1 MKIFISILYK
11 HYIINSTILYMDSLW
26 KPNIIGGFSNLVS
39 GTAYTSYFCSMQRMT
54 WNSHGIILGHWAWPT
69 KYREFDLD
77 CQQSPPP
84 HIKTS
89 PRNHGSV
96 GGFHIYLGPSDRMG
110 LIGRNTRKNQDEPS
124 LFSASCCAILA
135 STVQF
140 PWALWS
146 WTRNLQAYSYEW
158 SYPCNPIDFPIR
170 FQSIRI

>member
-1 MKIFISILYK
+1 MKIFISILY
-11 HYIINSTILYMDSLW
+11 TILSILQYYTWTPSENQTLLEDFPIWFLALLTRHISAPCKGWHGIPMVSSWATEHDPQNTGSLTL
-26 KPNIIGGFSNLVS
+26 IASNLLPL
-39 GTAYTSYFCSMQRMT
+39 
-54 WNSHGIILGHWAWPT
+54 ILKH
-69 KYREFDLD
+69 
-77 CQQSPPP
+77 PPETMVQWGVFTYIWD
-84 HIKTS
+84 H
-89 PRNHGSV
+89 
-96 GGFHIYLGPSDRMG
+96 
-110 LIGRNTRKNQDEPS
+110 PS